1 MFQEGKEGGVV
12 VDIHSHI
19 MPGLDDGAE
28 DFDMTKEMIRMA
40 YNEGCRHLFL
50 TPHATSLNRRVTKI
64 LNSINE
70 WISLEGI
77 PIEVYMGSEVYIDV
91 GEDEED
97 IKKIIKKLRK
107 GKYLTLNNTRYVL
120 IEFHPGGF
128 ELDKIAP
135 IASELINAGYI
146 PVIAHAEKYGV
157 PYEYIY
163 QLKTMGCKIQINL
176 SDVFYEYKHEMVEIA
191 NKLLEAKIVDFVGTD
206 AHRIDR
212 RKPEIKV
219 YVEYLYNN
227 YSKEYVDDIL
237 YNNAATYLGLK
248 TSTKIERS

>member
-1 MFQEGKEGGVV
+1 M

-19 MPGLDDGAE
+19 MPGIDDGAE
-28 DFDMTKEMIRMA
+28 DLEMTKEMIRMS

-50 TPHATSLNRRVTKI
+50 TPHAASLNRRVNVQKK
-64 LNSINE
+64 LNVINE
-70 WISLEGI
+70 WVCSEGI
-77 PIEVYMGSEVYIDV
+77 PIEIYVGSEIYIDV

-97 IKKIIKKLRK
+97 IKKIIKKLKKR
-107 GKYLTLNNTRYVL
+107 KYLTLNNTKYVL
-120 IEFHPGGF
+120 IEFYFGGF
-128 ELDKIAP
+128 EFDEIVSVV
-135 IASELINAGYI
+135 SELFNAGYI

-163 QLKTMGCKIQINL
+163 KFKTMGCKIQINL
-176 SDVFYEYKHEMVEIA
+176 SDVFYEYKHEMVDMA
-191 NKLLEAKIVDFVGTD
+191 NRLLEEKIVDFVGTD

-219 YVEYLYNN
+219 YMEYLYNN

-237 YNNAATYLGLK
+237 YNNAAALLGL
-248 TSTKIERS
+248 RQR